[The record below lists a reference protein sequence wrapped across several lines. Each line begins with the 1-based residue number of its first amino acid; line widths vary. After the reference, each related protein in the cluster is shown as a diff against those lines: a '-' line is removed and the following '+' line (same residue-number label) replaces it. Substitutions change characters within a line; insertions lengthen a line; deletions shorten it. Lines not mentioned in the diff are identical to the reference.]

1 MIGGKT
7 GEYVPMDAC
16 MYHDRSTT
24 DPSINDDSYS
34 VAALLLWLA
43 GFAMV
48 VTSLI
53 ACSWA
58 MKAACN
64 KCSGQSSGGALDSS
78 EMWHDRKEREDEQRA
93 RTKWSND
100 GL

>member
-1 MIGGKT
+1 M
-7 GEYVPMDAC
+7 EECP
-16 MYHDRSTT
+16 YHDRSTS
-24 DPSINDDSYS
+24 DPSEDDATYS
-34 VAALLLWLA
+34 IGTLLLWLC
-43 GFAMV
+43 GFAIM

-64 KCSGQSSGGALDSS
+64 KCSNSHQTGGTLDTS